1 MIFQL
6 AQRLLARPA
15 DEDHLRAWCVV
26 LRHHTGG
33 DCAAMS
39 ANDDLAEQTAQPF
52 ERDTAGRRSTGGV
65 RVRSRIVDSTPTFVG
80 PASSSRSIRP
90 ARSASTC
97 SAVVGLV
104 WVKRLALGAAIGT
117 PAARMSARAT
127 GWSG

>member
-52 ERDTAGRRSTGGV
+52 ERDTAWPQEHWRRARQVENRRLDANLRWPGIEQQIDPPGEVGEHMLGG
-65 RVRSRIVDSTPTFVG
+65 
-80 PASSSRSIRP
+80 
-90 ARSASTC
+90 
-97 SAVVGLV
+97 
-104 WVKRLALGAAIGT
+104 
-117 PAARMSARAT
+117 
-127 GWSG
+127 